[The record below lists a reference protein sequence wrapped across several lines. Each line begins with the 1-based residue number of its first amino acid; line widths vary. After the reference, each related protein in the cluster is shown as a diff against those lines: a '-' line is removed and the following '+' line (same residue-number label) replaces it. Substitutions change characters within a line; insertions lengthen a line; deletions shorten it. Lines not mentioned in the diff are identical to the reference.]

1 MSRVTSAWG
10 VRPGGEDCAW
20 YTAHII
26 AVLIMRHASESSLFV
41 LGFPRGKKPLHNGSY
56 EHRVPKKK
64 KNIILEQVCV
74 CGCLRV

>member
-56 EHRVPKKK
+56 EHRVPKIKQ
-64 KNIILEQVCV
+64 NILLYQVCV
-74 CGCLRV
+74 CDSTS